1 MTSPPCSGK
10 SRGEARENG
19 ATTQRARTVTKRA
32 AMTGIGSR
40 SPWWRRAAFRWLGST
55 YVRRRGATDDGL
67 FEAYVSAGS
76 SLKVLDPR
84 GLPIDPVHR
93 RFIRDRIAPDAVIWD
108 IGANLGLFAFP
119 AALKARS
126 GRVYAFE
133 PDVDLAANLARG
145 LRLPR
150 NRGLPV
156 TPLCLAVSDADGIAT
171 FEVSKFSRAMNR
183 LAGVGAWN
191 DASIVT
197 QERRSVPT
205 LSIDTLAKSLGP
217 PGVIKID
224 VEGAELRVLEGGR
237 MTLAAHRPIL
247 LIEAPN
253 ELSGGLKSFF
263 AAHDYVML
271 DGAAEPPVALEEPA
285 WDTIAV
291 PRELCRA
298 PQG

>member
-1 MTSPPCSGK
+1 MTSLPCSTNG
-10 SRGEARENG
+10 RGEAQQG
-19 ATTQRARTVTKRA
+19 APTPRRCTTPEIE
-32 AMTGIGSR
+32 MTGIGSR

-55 YVRRRGATDDGL
+55 CVRRRGATGDGV

-93 RFIRDRIAPDAVIWD
+93 RFIRDWIAPDAVVWD

-145 LRLPR
+145 VRLTR
-150 NRGLPV
+150 NRGLPLA
-156 TPLCLAVSDADGIAT
+156 PLCLAVSDADGTAT

-205 LSIDTLAKSLGP
+205 LRIDTLAKSLAP
-217 PGVIKID
+217 PSVVKVD
-224 VEGAELRVLEGGR
+224 VEGAELQVLAGGR
-237 MTLAAHRPIL
+237 ATIAAHRPVL
-247 LIEAPN
+247 LIEAPK
-253 ELSGGLKSFF
+253 ELSSGLKTFF
-263 AAHDYVML
+263 AVHDYVML
-271 DGAAEPPVALEEPA
+271 DGGADPPVARDEPA
-285 WDTIAV
+285 WDTVAV
-291 PRELCRA
+291 PREKLATGMRR
-298 PQG
+298 

>member
-1 MTSPPCSGK
+1 VCG
-10 SRGEARENG
+10 G
-19 ATTQRARTVTKRA
+19 AVV
-32 AMTGIGSR
+32 TGIGSR

-55 YVRRRGATDDGL
+55 YVRRRGATDDGV
-67 FEAYVSAGS
+67 FQAYVSAGS

-84 GLPIDPVHR
+84 GLPIDPIHR
-93 RFIRDRIAPDAVIWD
+93 RFIRDWIAPDTVVWD

-119 AALKARS
+119 AALKARV

-133 PDVDLAANLARG
+133 ADVDLAANLARG

-150 NRGLPV
+150 NCSLSL
-156 TPLCLAVSDADGIAT
+156 TMLCLAVSDADGTAT
-171 FEVSKFSRAMNR
+171 FEVSQFSRAINR

-191 DASIVT
+191 DASVIT

-205 LSIDTLAKSLGP
+205 LRIDTLAKSLAA

-224 VEGAELRVLEGGR
+224 VEGAELAVLEGGR
-237 MTLAAHRPIL
+237 ATLAAHRPVL
-247 LIEAPN
+247 LIEAPK
-253 ELSGGLKSFF
+253 ELSSGLKAFF

-271 DGAAEPPVALEEPA
+271 DGAAEQPVALDDPA

-291 PRELCRA
+291 PREKWRHREVDAQSIQLI
-298 PQG
+298 